1 MVKTI
6 VVFGAGGFIGG
17 NLSKRLYEQGHSVIG
32 VDIEKNK
39 YIDNCFTEFH
49 VCDLRLIDN
58 VRKVISENVDELY
71 QLAAD
76 MGGATYISSGIYDAD
91 IMTNSVTINTNTL
104 TVCVEKKVKK
114 IFYSSSA
121 CVYPE
126 YNQLDPNNPMC
137 SESSV
142 YPAEPDTEYGWEK
155 LFSERLFKAFERQ
168 YKLDIRIARFH
179 NIYGPHGTYS
189 GGKEKAPAAVCRKVF
204 LNDSSIDIIGDG
216 EQTRSFLY
224 IDDCLD
230 AIELLMKSDHK
241 DPINIGSE
249 EMVTINTL
257 CKTVTKH
264 AKKNLTFNYI
274 DGPQGVRGRNSDNTI
289 ISSVLQWKPKYSLD
303 SGMAITYLWISE
315 QLRKVRAE
323 N

>member
-1 MVKTI
+1 M
-6 VVFGAGGFIGG
+6 
-17 NLSKRLYEQGHSVIG
+17 
-32 VDIEKNK
+32 
-39 YIDNCFTEFH
+39 
-49 VCDLRLIDN
+49 RLIDN

-76 MGGATYISSGIYDAD
+76 MGGATYISSGTHDAD

-104 TVCVEKKVKK
+104 IVCVEKKVKK

-137 SESSV
+137 SEGSV

-168 YKLDIRIARFH
+168 YNLNIRIARFH

-189 GGKEKAPAAVCRKVF
+189 GGKEKAPAAVCRKIF

-249 EMVTINTL
+249 EMVTINML
-257 CKTVTKH
+257 CKIVTKH

-274 DGPQGVRGRNSDNTI
+274 DGPQGVRGRNSDNKI

-303 SGMAITYLWISE
+303 FGMGITYLWISE
-315 QLRKVRAE
+315 QLSQVTRDH
-323 N
+323 